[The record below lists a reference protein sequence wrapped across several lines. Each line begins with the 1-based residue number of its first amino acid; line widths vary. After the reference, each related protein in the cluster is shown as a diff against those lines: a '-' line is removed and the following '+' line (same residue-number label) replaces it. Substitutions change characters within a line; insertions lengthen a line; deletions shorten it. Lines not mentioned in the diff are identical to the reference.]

1 MIVNKSMFPLQT
13 GFGVISK
20 MQGRFAD
27 LQMQLGTGMKTST
40 LAGMGRDLPL
50 SLSVRSRL
58 GKIEGFAANIATVD
72 LRLSF
77 LDKTMTRLLKIESEG
92 RNATVQGQYGTNNIN
107 MATLPSLSKARLD
120 EIVTLLNSDV
130 AGRYLF
136 GGSNTDSAP
145 VPDTNVL
152 LDGQGGNAGFKTVL
166 NERVAADAG
175 TNGRGRLTTGV
186 VVGVPEMPP
195 VPGPAAPATAS
206 VVTLAEDG
214 VHPFGF
220 KLSNISTT
228 ASAASLTYTTPVSS
242 NPPVAKNLSVTFQPE
257 PAEQIQSGESVTLG
271 FTLPDGTETQITLRA
286 TTQAEYTGGVDEFV
300 IGDDEGVT
308 ATNFKNAL
316 NAKLVTVGETE
327 LAGASNF
334 AAAENFFN
342 GAGEPVLRVDG
353 DPATAT
359 ALRVADHTDTVM
371 WYQGQSPAVAAEG
384 LGRMQIGSLGDTAT
398 LTGDFPVSAQHGF
411 KITGVSADTA
421 NIDTTYNAATP
432 TAGSSVSAT
441 FGAGLAADETVEV
454 TLQEPAPSTIT
465 RTLTLTAVTGKAGV
479 GQFTIG
485 ADPTE
490 TAANFAKAL
499 NVVASEAAIAAEGN
513 PRQSVTAQIDDNT
526 RVAYGI
532 QGNESGLLRL
542 VRTMASLSVETYP
555 TEENILASREPMRLA
570 AMAETDPALRA
581 AALADYEKAVTADRR
596 SANGRFDAMAS
607 RQQAQLSASHNAE
620 RGSVQILTMELA
632 VAHNGLQSA
641 TARHTDYKAQLDN
654 LLSDVETVSKEDV
667 AMEILALQTRLQASY
682 QVTSMV
688 SQLSLSK
695 YM

>member
-77 LDKTMTRLLKIESEG
+77 LDKTMTRLQKIESEG

-136 GGSNTDSAP
+136 GGTNTDSAP

-152 LDGQGGNAGFKTVL
+152 LDGQGGKAGFKTVL
-166 NERVAADAG
+166 NERKAADAG
-175 TNGRGRLTTGV
+175 LDGQGRLGSTLL
-186 VVGVPEMPP
+186 VGDPAI
-195 VPGPAAPATAS
+195 PGPATES
-206 VVTLAEDG
+206 VVTLTEDG

-228 ASAASLTYTTPVSS
+228 ASATALSYTTPVVT
-242 NPPVAKNLSVTFQPE
+242 NPPTAKSLSVTFEPD
-257 PAEQIQSGESVTLG
+257 PAEQIQSGQTVTLG
-271 FTLPDGTETQITLRA
+271 FTLPDGSETQITLRA
-286 TTQAEYTGGVDEFV
+286 TTAAESNGGVDEFI
-300 IGDDEGVT
+300 IGADSGET
-308 ATNFKNAL
+308 AANFQAAL
-316 NAKLVTVGETE
+316 NAKLVAVGETE

-499 NVVASEAAIAAEGN
+499 NVVASEAAIEAEGN

>member
-27 LQMQLGTGMKTST
+27 LQTQLGTGMKAST
-40 LAGMGRDLPL
+40 LADMGRDLPM
-50 SLSVRSRL
+50 SLSVRARL
-58 GKIEGFAANIATVD
+58 SKIEGFSANIATVD

-77 LDKTMTRLLKIESEG
+77 LDKTMARLQKIESEG

-120 EIVTLLNSDV
+120 EVVTLLNSDV

-136 GGSNTDSAP
+136 GGTNTDSAP

-152 LDGQGGNAGFKTVL
+152 LDGQGGKAGFKTVL
-166 NERVAADAG
+166 NERKAADAG
-175 TNGRGRLTTGV
+175 VDGRGRLGSTLLAGD
-186 VVGVPEMPP
+186 PP
-195 VPGPAAPATAS
+195 VPGPATAS
-206 VVTLAEDG
+206 VVNLTEDG

-228 ASAASLTYTTPVSS
+228 AAATALSYTTPVVT
-242 NPPVAKNLSVTFQPE
+242 NPPTAKNLSVTFEPD
-257 PAEQIQSGESVTLG
+257 PAEQIQSGRTVTLG
-271 FTLPDGTETQITLRA
+271 FTLPDGSETQITLRA
-286 TTQAEYTGGVDEFV
+286 TTAAESNGGVDEFI
-300 IGDDEGVT
+300 IGDHAGET
-308 ATNFKNAL
+308 AFNFNEAL
-316 NAKLVTVGETE
+316 KAKLVTVGETE

-411 KITGVSADTA
+411 KITGVSPDTA

-432 TAGSSVSAT
+432 TAGCSVSAT
-441 FGAGLAADETVEV
+441 FGAGLAADETVTI
-454 TLQEPAPSTIT
+454 TLQEPAPSTTT
-465 RTLTLTAVTGKAGV
+465 RTLTLTAVSGKAGV

-485 ADPTE
+485 TDPTE

-499 NVVASEAAIAAEGN
+499 NIVASEAAIAAEGN
-513 PRQSVTAQIDDNT
+513 PRQSVTSQIDDNT

-641 TARHTDYKAQLDN
+641 TARHTAYKAQLDN
-654 LLSDVETVSKEDV
+654 LLSDIETVNKEEV

-682 QVTSMV
+682 QATSMV
-688 SQLSLSK
+688 SKLSLVNFI
-695 YM
+695 